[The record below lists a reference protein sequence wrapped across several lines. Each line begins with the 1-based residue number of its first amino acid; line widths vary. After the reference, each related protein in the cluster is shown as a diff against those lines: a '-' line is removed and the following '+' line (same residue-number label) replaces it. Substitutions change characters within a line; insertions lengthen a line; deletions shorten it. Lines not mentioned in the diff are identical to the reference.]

1 MWIRIRMHMYADPNP
16 EVAQRS
22 NILRAVVP
30 FVKFQPVQFI
40 LSVLSIH
47 SAHKGL
53 RHVTE
58 LNASCAANCLT
69 APPPMPDR
77 SLLYP
82 PSAPVMVSCRG
93 FFLCFMPKYS
103 KLNGVNCAA
112 ISLIVVARKALSVV
126 HP

>member
-1 MWIRIRMHMYADPNP
+1 MWIRIRMNMYADPNH

-69 APPPMPDR
+69 APPPPCLTAR
-77 SLLYP
+77 CSTP
-82 PSAPVMVSCRG
+82 PPRLSWFLAADFSCV
-93 FFLCFMPKYS
+93 LCRNIPS
-103 KLNGVNCAA
+103 
-112 ISLIVVARKALSVV
+112 
-126 HP
+126 